1 MLENGQ
7 VPKQRAGDSKAMWR
21 GEYKETVM
29 PSAWWWWWYW
39 YSHLLTLLLIYTTPM
54 VVVLYRKNEDQLEEE
69 VKCELCLAALS

>member
-29 PSAWWWWWYW
+29 PSAWWWWYW

-54 VVVLYRKNEDQLEEE
+54 VVVLYRKNEDQLEEGKFQ
-69 VKCELCLAALS
+69 KCIKNQ